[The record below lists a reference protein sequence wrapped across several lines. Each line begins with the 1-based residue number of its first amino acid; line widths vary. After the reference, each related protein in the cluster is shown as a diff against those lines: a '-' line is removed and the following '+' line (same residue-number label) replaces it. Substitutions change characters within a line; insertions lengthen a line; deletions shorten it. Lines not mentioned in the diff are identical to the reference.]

1 MNPYEETA
9 EERPLNLFHSDV
21 ESIYLAGPMS
31 GIKDNNALAF
41 KQAAEELRDDGFMV
55 VNPVEMDE
63 EIGSDHDSGSLSEED
78 YTAFLGRDIIRIL
91 DEDVDALVALPGW
104 EESRGVALEVHVA
117 RELGKKVFS
126 WPSGDQIKRPT
137 EYRPPSDENVLEE
150 ADRLTAGAKH
160 EEYGHPLDDFER
172 TARIA
177 TAVLDGFLRPGMEV
191 QPWHIPLLMIGV
203 KISRQ
208 VNMPKR
214 KNFTHI
220 AGYARTGELVA
231 EEMERRGLEM
241 IRPKIGD
248 DGEPEIT
255 ESE

>member
-1 MNPYEETA
+1 MDSYEEISDEA
-9 EERPLNLFHSDV
+9 PLNLFHADV
-21 ESIYLAGPMS
+21 ESVYLAGPMS
-31 GIKDNNALAF
+31 GIADNNAPAF
-41 KQAAEELRDDGFMV
+41 RRAAEELRADGFEV
-55 VNPVEMDE
+55 INPVEMDD

-78 YTAFLGRDIIRIL
+78 YADFLRRDIVRIL
-91 DEDVDALVALPGW
+91 EEDVDALVVLPHW
-104 EESRGVALEVHVA
+104 LDSRGVALEVHVA

-126 WPSGDQIKRPT
+126 WPDGAQIKRPT

-150 ADRLTAGAKH
+150 ADRLTSGDKH

-191 QPWHIPLLMIGV
+191 QPWHVPLLMIGV

-248 DGEPEIT
+248 DGEPEL
-255 ESE
+255 EQ